1 MYTQIDKPIE
11 NESVAVENSDALNK
25 NMINQ
30 GFEIV
35 DNRNKTN
42 QEEQYKNDTE
52 SISTQTSQ
60 RKPIIQ
66 RQVPPNGGGLS
77 KEVPNTQ
84 YTAIGG
90 KNTPFFKDAFPRSK
104 FSFGSKTRNAV
115 FLRYNP
121 QFVGDR
127 IVSIR
132 SSTGE
137 QVNVE
142 GIQLDHQT
150 SWDSISTAM
159 DDHNKK
165 LGESWNNKTG
175 YTLWDAKMYYNDID
189 NLVPALGSINA
200 SAGERGVNE
209 IPRIHHGLEIYQGN
223 IQTAWMNLQAGL
235 VAVGEG
241 ISDENAV
248 RIAILL
254 SNVTREMNNVTEE
267 LL

>member
-1 MYTQIDKPIE
+1 MYKNIGKMNE
-11 NESVAVENSDALNK
+11 NESVAVANSVSINNDI
-25 NMINQ
+25 INQ
-30 GFEIV
+30 GLEFE
-35 DNRNKTN
+35 DNRPKVN
-42 QEEQYKNDTE
+42 QIEQNNSE
-52 SISTQTSQ
+52 SNIMSTQSLQ
-60 RKPIIQ
+60 RKSIIQ
-66 RQVPPNGGGLS
+66 RVVPPNGDGKS
-77 KEVPNTQ
+77 KEVPNTV
-84 YTAIGG
+84 YTARGG
-90 KNTPFFKDAFPRSK
+90 VNTPFSKEAFPRSK

-142 GIQLDHQT
+142 GVQLDHQT

-159 DDHNKK
+159 DAHNKK
-165 LGESWNNKTG
+165 LGKSWNNKTG
-175 YTLWDAKMYYNDID
+175 YSLWDAKMYYNDID

-209 IPRIHHGLEIYQGN
+209 MPRIHHGLEIYQGN

-248 RIAILL
+248 RIANLL